1 MLKMAVDN
9 VRDKEKKDERKKER
23 KKEILSRNRRKRSKQ
38 NQAWIACSLSAG
50 LVIERL

>member
-9 VRDKEKKDERKKER
+9 VRDKEKKDER